1 MSSTHPIQISMNLS
15 HALVDLVQKGVVPLD
30 AIEVVDKVPV
40 ERIRQAQAQLP
51 GFPFHLHAG
60 RAGLEWFLQK
70 KLARHLEVCPQTPVI
85 SVHLVPLPFAIT
97 WLAMKAKVYLPQPPT
112 QMLVRNYIKKVKR
125 LKASQ
130 SLPVILEN
138 IAVLHPKK
146 YLMETNPMVINRILE
161 ETGCDLLLDLS
172 HARIAAQVLGMAVED
187 YVNLLPLEK
196 VVQVHVSGVR
206 ERDGRLYD
214 AHQSLQEEDYALLE
228 WALTKVRPAWLTLE
242 YFREDRDEIRQQLT
256 RLKAIISAI

>member
-1 MSSTHPIQISMNLS
+1 
-15 HALVDLVQKGVVPLD
+15 
-30 AIEVVDKVPV
+30 
-40 ERIRQAQAQLP
+40 
-51 GFPFHLHAG
+51 
-60 RAGLEWFLQK
+60 
-70 KLARHLEVCPQTPVI
+70 
-85 SVHLVPLPFAIT
+85 
-97 WLAMKAKVYLPQPPT
+97 
-112 QMLVRNYIKKVKR
+112 
-125 LKASQ
+125 
-130 SLPVILEN
+130 
-138 IAVLHPKK
+138 
-146 YLMETNPMVINRILE
+146 MVINRILE